1 MSDMFEWAGRSIA
14 WQAVGDGP
22 AVVLCHGT
30 PFSSEVWRPY
40 AEALAADFTVYT
52 WDMPGYGRSSK
63 RPEDPVDFASQAT
76 AFAALLE
83 LWSLDRPRVIAHDFG
98 GAVSLRTH
106 LTLGVPFA
114 SLMLVNPVAIPLNGS
129 PFFRFV
135 QKHPT
140 VLTEL
145 PGFIHEA
152 VVRSYI
158 RGGSYPGFTDRELD
172 TLTAPW
178 LNETGQTAFYHQIAD
193 FDEAYLEE
201 IQRRCPGIDIPV
213 QILWGEQDDWIPA
226 EYGQRLA
233 ELIPGAGFELIS
245 GAGHLVQHDAPIVLA
260 NWIRRWL
267 TDGQVSAAPGRR
279 LGP

>member
-1 MSDMFEWAGRSIA
+1 MSDTFEWAGRSIV
-14 WQAVGDGP
+14 WRAVGDGP

-63 RPEDPVDFASQAT
+63 RPEDPVDFASQAK

-106 LTLGVPFA
+106 LTLGVPYA
-114 SLMLVNPVAIPLNGS
+114 SLMLVDPVAIPLIGS

-135 QKHPT
+135 KEHPA

-145 PGFIHEA
+145 PGFIHES

-158 RGGSYPGFTDRELD
+158 RGGSHPGLTDRELD

-178 LNETGQTAFYHQIAD
+178 LEQTGQMAFYHQIAD

-201 IQRRCPGIDIPV
+201 IQRGCSAIDIPV

-226 EYGQRLA
+226 EYGRRLA
-233 ELIPGAGFELIS
+233 KLIPGAGFELIP

-260 NWIRRWL
+260 DRIRRWL
-267 TDGQVSAAPGRR
+267 TDGQPTAAPR
-279 LGP
+279 

>member
-1 MSDMFEWAGRSIA
+1 MSDTFEWAGRSIV

-22 AVVLCHGT
+22 AVVLCQGT

-63 RPEDPVDFASQAT
+63 RPEDPVDFASQAE

-98 GAVSLRTH
+98 GVVSLRTH
-106 LTLGVPFA
+106 LTLGVPYA
-114 SLMLVNPVAIPLNGS
+114 SLMLVDPVAIPPVGS

-135 QKHPT
+135 EGHPT

-145 PGFIHEA
+145 PGFIHES

-158 RGGSYPGFTDRELD
+158 RGASHPGFTDRELA

-178 LNETGQTAFYHQIAD
+178 LNETAQTAFYHQIAD

-201 IQRRCPGIDIPV
+201 IQRGCPAIDIPV
-213 QILWGEQDDWIPA
+213 QILWGEQDAWIPA
-226 EYGQRLA
+226 EYGRRLA
-233 ELIPGAGFELIS
+233 KLIRGAGFELIP
-245 GAGHLVQHDAPIVLA
+245 GAGHLVQHDAPVILA
-260 NWIRRWL
+260 DRIRRWL
-267 TDGQVSAAPGRR
+267 TDGQATAAPR
-279 LGP
+279 